1 MYEILKVSWCFPVSL
16 ACSLSLWNEAD
27 WGRSAS
33 WCFWGSLS
41 FLLPHLLSFPYPPI
55 YHRESLARSQADILM
70 QKEGKEKKWGEVL
83 EKQQQISVDWLI
95 RVGQQ
100 CSVCWGWEREMTP
113 AVPSL
118 GR

>member
-1 MYEILKVSWCFPVSL
+1 
-16 ACSLSLWNEAD
+16 
-27 WGRSAS
+27 
-33 WCFWGSLS
+33 
-41 FLLPHLLSFPYPPI
+41 
-55 YHRESLARSQADILM
+55 M